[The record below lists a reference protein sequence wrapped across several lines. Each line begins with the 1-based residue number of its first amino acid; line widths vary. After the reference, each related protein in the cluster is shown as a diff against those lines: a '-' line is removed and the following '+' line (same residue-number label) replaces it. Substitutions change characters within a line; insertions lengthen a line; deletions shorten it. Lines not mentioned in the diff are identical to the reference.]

1 MKLLVL
7 VIPIALLV
15 AYSQLIVKW
24 RTSAVSLPTSDSQS
38 VVEKLFTYLLD
49 PYIVSGYIAALAG
62 SFLWLFVISKIS
74 LSIGFPIYIGITFLL
89 VILGSWLILHE
100 PITLT
105 KLIAVMMIFAGVTLG
120 AMK

>member
-1 MKLLVL
+1 MKLIVL

-24 RTSAVSLPTSDSQS
+24 RTSAVSLTTSESQS
-38 VVEKLFTYLLD
+38 VIEKLITYLLD

-105 KLIAVMMIFAGVTLG
+105 KLIAVMMIFAGITLG

>member
-24 RTSAVSLPTSDSQS
+24 RTSVVSQS
-38 VVEKLFTYLLD
+38 TFENFSVLQKLFAYLFD

-100 PITLT
+100 PITQT
-105 KLIAVMMIFAGVTLG
+105 KLIAVMMIFAGITLG